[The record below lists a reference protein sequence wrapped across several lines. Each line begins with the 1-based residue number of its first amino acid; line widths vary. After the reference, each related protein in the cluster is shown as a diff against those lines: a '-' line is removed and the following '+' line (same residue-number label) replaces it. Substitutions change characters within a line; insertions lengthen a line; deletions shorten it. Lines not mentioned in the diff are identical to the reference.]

1 MDLEQTGMNNSGD
14 PQFEGNATAISISPS
29 SANPKSGWRGKLAL
43 NYAVADGQTR
53 LIHPETQAPLR
64 IQRPFY
70 PEGVEVCHSVMV
82 HTAGGMVGGDLLDYQ
97 IRLQPQAHALITTA
111 AAHKVYR
118 STGAIAQQT
127 TQIQIAEQASL
138 EWFPQETI
146 VFNAAQ
152 FQQSLRVDLA
162 ENAIWCG
169 WDITRFGRSARG
181 EQFTEGNWRS
191 QIEVWQAG
199 QPLWIDR
206 QRLEGSLARIQSPHG
221 LNGQSVVGTLALVG
235 HAVTPEQVA
244 QTRQIG
250 RSLLGES
257 SDQPADIG
265 VTRLN
270 HGLIC
275 RYRGTSSQAARRWFV
290 AVWQQLRP
298 DYLNRPACTPR
309 VW

>member
-1 MDLEQTGMNNSGD
+1 MNNSGD
-14 PQFEGNATAISISPS
+14 HQLKGNVTAIAIAPS
-29 SANPKSGWRGKLAL
+29 SANSKSGWRGKLAL

-70 PEGVEVCHSVMV
+70 PEGAEVCHSVMV

-97 IRLQPQAHALITTA
+97 IRLQPQSHALITTA

-127 TQIQIAEQASL
+127 TQIQIEEQASL

-181 EQFTEGNWRS
+181 EQFTDGNWRS
-191 QIEVWQAG
+191 HLEVWQAG

-221 LNGQSVVGTLALVG
+221 LNSQSVVGTFALVG

-244 QTRQIG
+244 QARQIG
-250 RSLLGES
+250 LSLLGKS
-257 SDQPADIG
+257 SDQQPDIG

-298 DYLNRPACTPR
+298 DYLNRPSCMPR

>member
-1 MDLEQTGMNNSGD
+1 MKE
-14 PQFEGNATAISISPS
+14 NATAIAPS
-29 SANPKSGWRGKLAL
+29 SANPKSGWHGKLAL
-43 NYAVADGQTR
+43 NYTVADGQTR
-53 LIHPETQAPLR
+53 LAHPETQAPLR

-70 PEGVEVCHSVMV
+70 PEGAEVCHSVMV

-127 TQIQIAEQASL
+127 TQIQIEDQASL

-162 ENAIWCG
+162 ETAVWCG
-169 WDITRFGRSARG
+169 WDITRFGRSASG

-191 QIEVWQAG
+191 HLEVWQG
-199 QPLWIDR
+199 EQPLWIDR
-206 QRLEGSLARIQSPHG
+206 QRLEGSLERIQSPHG
-221 LNGQSVVGTLALVG
+221 LNGQSVVGTFALVG
-235 HAVTPEQVA
+235 QAVSPEQIEQA
-244 QTRQIG
+244 RQMGQALLISQPD
-250 RSLLGES
+250 SLDPTASGS
-257 SDQPADIG
+257 QRPDIG
-265 VTRLN
+265 VTRLTQ
-270 HGLIC
+270 GMIC
-275 RYRGTSSQAARRWFV
+275 RYRGTSSQAARRWFI

-298 DYLNRPACTPR
+298 VYSNRPACLPR